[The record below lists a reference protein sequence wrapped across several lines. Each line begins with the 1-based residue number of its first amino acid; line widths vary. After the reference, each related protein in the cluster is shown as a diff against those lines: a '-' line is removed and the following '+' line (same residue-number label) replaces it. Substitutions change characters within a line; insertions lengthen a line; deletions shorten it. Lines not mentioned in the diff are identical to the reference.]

1 MRDKRLG
8 VEMAEFYTIE
18 SAYDSVPIE
27 PRLLREL
34 RDLLREDEDL
44 DLGVSLKDRPPARGE
59 QGAIPVA
66 LEIMATAMPLGRAF
80 ASVLKHW
87 IDKNHGVSFKISRTG
102 DKPAVVVKGV
112 TATQLEQIIAQL
124 QSGNGTQPGGGG

>member
-1 MRDKRLG
+1 
-8 VEMAEFYTIE
+8 MAEFYTIE
-18 SAYDSVPIE
+18 SADDSVPID

-66 LEIMATAMPLGRAF
+66 LEIIATAMPLGAAF
-80 ASVLKHW
+80 AGVLKHW
-87 IDKNHGVSFKISRTG
+87 IDKNKVTVKLRRKGDNDITIEVSAANVEDAERLIAK
-102 DKPAVVVKGV
+102 
-112 TATQLEQIIAQL
+112 LEKVNGAQ
-124 QSGNGTQPGGGG
+124 QGGSG

>member
-1 MRDKRLG
+1 
-8 VEMAEFYTIE
+8 MAEFYTIE
-18 SAYDSVPIE
+18 SADDSVPID

-66 LEIMATAMPLGRAF
+66 LEIIATAMPLGAAF
-80 ASVLKHW
+80 AGVLKHW
-87 IDKNHGVSFKISRTG
+87 IDKNKVTVKLRRKGDNLTIEVSAANAEDAERLIAK
-102 DKPAVVVKGV
+102 
-112 TATQLEQIIAQL
+112 LEKVSGAQ
-124 QSGNGTQPGGGG
+124 PDGGG